1 MKKDVAKWQ
10 TSPDVFSSPLMTPK
24 AEDGSVTPQQQR
36 GTDEKNG
43 TSGHGR
49 SESSIDR
56 IPMLDAQ
63 YEGPSGME
71 RVAVEGVRERN

>member
-36 GTDEKNG
+36 GTAETNG
-43 TSGHGR
+43 TSGHER

-56 IPMLDAQ
+56 ILMLDAQ
-63 YEGPSGME
+63 HEGPSGME
-71 RVAVEGVRERN
+71 RVAFEGVRERK